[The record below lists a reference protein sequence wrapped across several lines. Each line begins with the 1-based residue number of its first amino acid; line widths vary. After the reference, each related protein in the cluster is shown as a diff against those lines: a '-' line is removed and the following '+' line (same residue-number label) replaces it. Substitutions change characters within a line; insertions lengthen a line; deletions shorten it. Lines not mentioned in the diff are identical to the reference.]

1 MNVHQSIET
10 KYVGPTNHRES
21 RVIATTPGK
30 HRRVHHSDY
39 ALGIEGNHFAAAEA
53 LRAELEWPS
62 IKAGA
67 STKAGYA
74 WCTSILEQAQ

>member
-1 MNVHQSIET
+1 MNVNQSIET
-10 KYVGPTNHRES
+10 KYVGPSNHRGS

-30 HRRVHHSDY
+30 QRRVHNWDY
-39 ALGIEGNHFAAAEA
+39 ALSIEGNHYAAAEA
-53 LRAELEWPS
+53 LRTELEWPS

-74 WCTSILEQAQ
+74 WCTSILEQA